1 MGRNARNALGILG
14 DLAIAAFGLVL
25 LARGLLFAAALPF
38 VVAAVDL
45 LSRLGLLP
53 FARRGMLTGRE
64 RGDLLWGT
72 VLALVGTAILLEELV
87 ALVDGRWGTRHGV
100 AIALGAIMLS
110 SSLVFFVRV
119 VRSRR

>member
-1 MGRNARNALGILG
+1 MGRTLRNALGLLA

-25 LARGLLFAAALPF
+25 LARGLLFAAALPL

-45 LSRLGLLP
+45 LSRVGLLP
-53 FARRGMLTGRE
+53 FARRGTLTGRQ

-72 VLALVGTAILLEELV
+72 VLALVGAGILLEELV
-87 ALVDGRWGTRHGV
+87 VVVDGGRGGRQV
-100 AIALGAIMLS
+100 AAIALGALVLLG
-110 SSLVFFVRV
+110 SLVFFARL